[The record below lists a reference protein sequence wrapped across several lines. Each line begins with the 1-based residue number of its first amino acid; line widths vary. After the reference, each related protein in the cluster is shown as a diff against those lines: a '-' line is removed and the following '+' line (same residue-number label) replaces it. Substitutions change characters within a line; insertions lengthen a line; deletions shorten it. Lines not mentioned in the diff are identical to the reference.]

1 MNTEIIF
8 KIKDNDLENIDTTKY
23 TKIFIKT
30 KKDTKTTK
38 ISLSKYQGDILYIL
52 SNKDFEDVYEY
63 FQIPET
69 KIKKSIVETEH
80 KVKKSKQG
88 NLFGF
93 IKKK

>member
-1 MNTEIIF
+1 MTTEIIF
-8 KIKDNDLENIDTTKY
+8 KIRDNDFENIDTTKY
-23 TKIFIKT
+23 TKIFINA
-30 KKDTKTTK
+30 KKDAKTTK
-38 ISLSKYQGDILYIL
+38 LSLSRYQGDILYIL
-52 SNKDFEDVYEY
+52 SNKDLEDIYEY

-69 KIKKSIVETEH
+69 KIQKDEMKTEH